1 MEPERCGFSSLA
13 ACWILGVFVFLL
25 TPQANQELEALEE
38 EMLQMQESTHLF
50 EVALPEYKQMKQCRK
65 EIKLLKGLW
74 DVIIYVRVRH
84 CLLKACMF
92 FFLLV
97 FLLYKYAIFSAY
109 IIL

>member
-1 MEPERCGFSSLA
+1 MLIEPEHCGFSSLA
-13 ACWILGVFVFLL
+13 ACWILSVFVFLL
-25 TPQANQELEALEE
+25 SPQAHQELEALEA

-84 CLLKACMF
+84 SLLKACVF
-92 FFLLV
+92 FFSLSISFV
-97 FLLYKYAIFSAY
+97 
-109 IIL
+109 

>member
-1 MEPERCGFSSLA
+1 MLIEPEHCGFSSLA
-13 ACWILGVFVFLL
+13 ACWILSVFVFLL
-25 TPQANQELEALEE
+25 SPQANQELEALEE

-84 CLLKACMF
+84 CLLKTCVF
-92 FFLLV
+92 FF
-97 FLLYKYAIFSAY
+97 FSFS
-109 IIL
+109 ISFV